1 LVLVLFASL
10 FVYTA
15 NNDDNLKTKHGKCL
29 MSSNTKNGANDF
41 LIRYLSYANSEYR
54 KMNKTGKDDYT
65 CLGELEKQLSVNESD
80 PVFGIISFNNS
91 QYVTI
96 PKEYAVKLL
105 SDSHASWLN
114 KAENCSMEEILEASI
129 EVTEGRDNL
138 IEQDE
143 DRIFCT
149 SLEPVSII
157 KIIMGL
163 ATNNRLMV
171 LVALCGDLCLVV
183 VFLARNI
190 YRRVFKGVP
199 SSHKLAQMCKKILK
213 EQAAAANAQGE
224 AMAASGMQGQI
235 ISPDMP
241 LEDLIAQVMNDLPDK
256 ERFQFLLRYRMKGAI
271 NELRSVNAVRFSE
284 DHDESGKTFEVVSWV
299 GRLDS

>member
-1 LVLVLFASL
+1 
-10 FVYTA
+10 
-15 NNDDNLKTKHGKCL
+15 

-91 QYVTI
+91 HYVTI

-143 DRIFCT
+143 DRIFCR

-241 LEDLIAQVMNDLPDK
+241 LEDLIAQVMNDMPDK

-284 DHDESGKTFEVVSWV
+284 DHDESGKTF
-299 GRLDS
+299 